1 MVDVAELLVDIVLM
15 DTVGPDIALVDIV
28 FMDTVGSGV
37 VLVDIVFMDIVGS
50 GVVLVDIVVVDVLA
64 VDVVFVD
71 IVDGSIVGWGVG
83 EGDGTALCNKEYIKQ
98 WMIKVTLSW
107 SFGHIDVPAD
117 LR

>member
-37 VLVDIVFMDIVGS
+37 VLVDIV
-50 GVVLVDIVVVDVLA
+50 VVDALA

-83 EGDGTALCNKEYIKQ
+83 EGDGTALCNIKQ
-98 WMIKVTLSW
+98 CIIKVTLSW